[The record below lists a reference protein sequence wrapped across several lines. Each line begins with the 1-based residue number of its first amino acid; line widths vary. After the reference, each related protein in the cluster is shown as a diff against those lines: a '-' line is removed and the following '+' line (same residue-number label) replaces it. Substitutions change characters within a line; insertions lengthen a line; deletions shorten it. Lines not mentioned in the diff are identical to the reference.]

1 MADSSK
7 SLKIGVIAEEK
18 NDVEVLYELTC
29 KIINEREFSFKQF
42 VGHGCGKLR
51 RKCGA
56 WAVNLLRRG
65 CTHLVVVH
73 DLDKRNESELRAE
86 LDSAIKD
93 TEFTRSL
100 VLIPIEEIEAWLLA
114 DAKALKNTFKMR
126 KQPKVPAKP
135 ETVADPKEHLAD
147 LVARHSKTKFLNT
160 VHNKKIAN
168 AVGLSALKRCPSFA
182 AYPPFIKPP
191 KK

>member
-93 TEFTRSL
+93 T
-100 VLIPIEEIEAWLLA
+100 
-114 DAKALKNTFKMR
+114 
-126 KQPKVPAKP
+126 
-135 ETVADPKEHLAD
+135 
-147 LVARHSKTKFLNT
+147 
-160 VHNKKIAN
+160 
-168 AVGLSALKRCPSFA
+168 
-182 AYPPFIKPP
+182 
-191 KK
+191 